1 MGKPKRFSCRPQT
14 QSQESRSLFG
24 LFQALVVQSKI
35 AGARLIR
42 QRFEEAWKYA
52 EMKLR
57 MEDL

>member
-1 MGKPKRFSCRPQT
+1 
-14 QSQESRSLFG
+14 
-24 LFQALVVQSKI
+24 VQSKI
-35 AGARLIR
+35 AGARFIR